1 MNPLLTAPVPNQGP
15 SFENLVFDP
24 TYYALTAFTVLVALL
39 AAFAAL
45 RSWGSSTDVRGRAM
59 SAGLGLASIGFASV
73 IAETALLI
81 VMLRSNQLGGV
92 LYLQAEFG
100 LAYIA
105 SALILFGAIMS
116 AGFDPRLR
124 IASWMAFALS
134 VCIAAFYLLN
144 SSTYLII
151 SSGGV
156 EHAAQEEVFWLPAFT
171 AMTIGA
177 ASLVSQRLGSTE
189 VRGFSTWFA
198 LFFFAEFVG
207 ILRESTI
214 IPSLGDPLL
223 DLLAAFVPFSAGSVF
238 LFMSARNLR

>member
-1 MNPLLTAPVPNQGP
+1 MNPVQAASVPNQGP
-15 SFENLVFDP
+15 SFENLIFDP
-24 TYYALTAFTVLVALL
+24 TYFALTAFTVLVALL
-39 AAFAAL
+39 AAFLAL
-45 RSWGSSTDVRGRAM
+45 RSRGSFTDAGGRAM
-59 SAGLGLASIGFASV
+59 SSGLGLASIGFSSIITEAAV
-73 IAETALLI
+73 LIA
-81 VMLRSNQLGGV
+81 MLRSHQIGGV
-92 LYLQAEFG
+92 LYLQTEFG
-100 LAYIA
+100 LAYFA
-105 SALILFGAIMS
+105 SAVILFGAIMS
-116 AGFDPRLR
+116 ACFNPRLR
-124 IASWMAFALS
+124 SASWLAFALS

-144 SSTYLII
+144 SSTYVII

-156 EHAAQEEVFWLPAFT
+156 EHAAQQEIFWLPAFT

-177 ASLVSQRLGSTE
+177 ASLVSQRLKSIE

-198 LFFFAEFVG
+198 LFFIAEFVG